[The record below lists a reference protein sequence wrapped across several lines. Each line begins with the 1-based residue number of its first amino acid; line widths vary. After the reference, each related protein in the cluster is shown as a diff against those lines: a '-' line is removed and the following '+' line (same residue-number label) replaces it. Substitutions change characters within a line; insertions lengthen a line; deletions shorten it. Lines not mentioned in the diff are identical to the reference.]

1 MKVFSLD
8 DKSFNWKVYSF
19 NPIFDVTKILE
30 LTDEQWLI
38 IWKISS
44 SLILSNIL
52 STITLEVFSN
62 IYLIL
67 LS

>member
-19 NPIFDVTKILE
+19 NFIFDVTKILE
-30 LTDEQWLI
+30 LTEEQWLI

-62 IYLIL
+62 ICLIL